1 MAGKG
6 ALARSL
12 GLVLLQNE
20 GLKKPMVS
28 RFVRF
33 ARPLKS
39 GEQKVCVY
47 RRPRT
52 EGSFFS
58 PSMCEVLL
66 GRGTLA
72 PVRANVSNERRN
84 EGREESGGQEKKKE
98 RGEYN
103 MLHNNLMKKGTC

>member
-1 MAGKG
+1 
-6 ALARSL
+6 
-12 GLVLLQNE
+12 
-20 GLKKPMVS
+20 
-28 RFVRF
+28 
-33 ARPLKS
+33 
-39 GEQKVCVY
+39 
-47 RRPRT
+47 
-52 EGSFFS
+52 
-58 PSMCEVLL
+58 MCEVLL